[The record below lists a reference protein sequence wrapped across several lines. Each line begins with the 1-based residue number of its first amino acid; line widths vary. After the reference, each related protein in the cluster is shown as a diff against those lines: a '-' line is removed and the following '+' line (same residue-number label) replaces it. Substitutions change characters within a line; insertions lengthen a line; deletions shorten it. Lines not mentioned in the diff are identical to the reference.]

1 MMQSSVKSL
10 CPACFRETLK
20 QGICTA
26 CGYRESD
33 AVHKE
38 DVLEA
43 FTILRGKYLLGND
56 LGQGGFG
63 ITYRAKNLQNGM
75 LCCVKEYYP
84 SGLLAGRKEDGSLCL
99 MDENHQKEFDQGKH
113 RFLEEAK
120 ALQELRG
127 NVSVVD
133 IWDYFEENGTAY
145 FVMELL
151 EGCNLRTFQKEH
163 TPEQNFKMS
172 VQMLFLIGSALVEVH
187 RFGLIHGDISPENMI
202 ITKNG
207 DIKLI
212 DFGAARSFR
221 QGEKTEGYKIY
232 LKPNYAPY
240 EQYSVKLCQGPWTD
254 LYALAATFYF
264 IVTGQY
270 VVDALKRAK
279 GAKYVPMSE
288 LSPFVSRRLSNI
300 MDCALAFD
308 YHDRYKSLTAFMSDL
323 QKAVQPQD
331 YDIDLAALVS
341 CYSNKTDLN
350 PKSDNPEPEKADQV
364 CMIMP
369 QAVAEPRARGGLFRH
384 KKKGKMAW
392 LELTIQNGS
401 SDADSV
407 KRRWLIEPNR
417 MLTIGRLASSNV
429 MMPAN
434 NRISRTH
441 CELYY
446 NEKRQDF
453 VLKDVS
459 KFGTF
464 LSDGTPMEKERLY
477 ALKDKDCF
485 YVVSPVYKFRVVIE
499 K

>member
-1 MMQSSVKSL
+1 
-10 CPACFRETLK
+10 
-20 QGICTA
+20 
-26 CGYRESD
+26 
-33 AVHKE
+33 
-38 DVLEA
+38 
-43 FTILRGKYLLGND
+43 
-56 LGQGGFG
+56 
-63 ITYRAKNLQNGM
+63 
-75 LCCVKEYYP
+75 
-84 SGLLAGRKEDGSLCL
+84 
-99 MDENHQKEFDQGKH
+99 
-113 RFLEEAK
+113 
-120 ALQELRG
+120 
-127 NVSVVD
+127 
-133 IWDYFEENGTAY
+133 
-145 FVMELL
+145 
-151 EGCNLRTFQKEH
+151 
-163 TPEQNFKMS
+163 
-172 VQMLFLIGSALVEVH
+172 
-187 RFGLIHGDISPENMI
+187 
-202 ITKNG
+202 
-207 DIKLI
+207 
-212 DFGAARSFR
+212 
-221 QGEKTEGYKIY
+221 
-232 LKPNYAPY
+232 
-240 EQYSVKLCQGPWTD
+240 
-254 LYALAATFYF
+254 
-264 IVTGQY
+264 
-270 VVDALKRAK
+270 
-279 GAKYVPMSE
+279 MSE

-350 PKSDNPEPEKADQV
+350 PKSDNPEPEKVDQV

>member
-1 MMQSSVKSL
+1 MQSSVKSL

-20 QGICTA
+20 QGVCTA
-26 CGYRESD
+26 CGYRKSD

-38 DVLEA
+38 NVLEV
-43 FTILRGKYLLGND
+43 FTILCGKYLLGND

-84 SGLLAGRKEDGSLCL
+84 SGLLAGRKENGCLCL

-232 LKPNYAPY
+232 LKPHYAPY
-240 EQYSVKLCQGPWTD
+240 EQYSMKLCQGPWTD

-279 GAKYVPMSE
+279 GAEYIPMSE

-331 YDIDLAALVS
+331 YDIDLAALMS
-341 CYSNKTDLN
+341 CYSNEADPN
-350 PKSDNPEPEKADQV
+350 PKPDNPEPEKADQV

-369 QAVAEPRARGGLFRH
+369 QAVAEPRAQGGLFRH
-384 KKKGKMAW
+384 KKKGKIAW